1 MMFNIY
7 QQSLKQ
13 TQTLIELRR
22 IRDEAELRPLLES
35 AFLVTPNGTFF
46 YQSVDVV
53 QVQNIGKK
61 AKNTYR
67 WSKFSLHKKFKLI
80 LEENVNNKH
89 ILKKVVDVKNVQFY
103 HEFRNFIL

>member
-35 AFLVTPNGTFF
+35 AFLVTPNGTFV

-67 WSKFSLHKKFKLI
+67 CSKLSLHKKFKLS
-80 LEENVNNKH
+80 LEQNGKNKQ
-89 ILKKVVDVKNVQFY
+89 IFKLLLDFKNIRF
-103 HEFRNFIL
+103 FIET